1 MDLFPSMKITIYT
14 ITDCQFSKQEK
25 DYLTSH
31 NLPFDEK
38 NLEVD
43 KAYLTEMLAIS
54 NNFAGTPVTK
64 IEKDNGQ
71 SVVLKGFTKAE
82 FDKELGFGEAST
94 PQQTAPAAAPQGA
107 PDAKAPVTGGMPA
120 PLDMPAAPAPAPVA
134 PAPVPEPVSMPAPAP
149 MEMPAAPMA
158 QAPAAPAAP
167 ANFPSM
173 PEAPAA
179 MPQQPVSVPQSPAPQ
194 APVAQPPAAPAPKP
208 VDFQNDPSIDALL
221 KDLQQKSAQAQSA
234 PAAAPASNFPAIPDP
249 QFNKNQ

>member
-1 MDLFPSMKITIYT
+1 MKITIYT

-71 SVVLKGFTKAE
+71 SAVLKGFTKAE
-82 FDKELGFGEAST
+82 FDKELGFAEAST
-94 PQQTAPAAAPQGA
+94 PQQTAPTTAPQGE
-107 PDAKAPVTGGMPA
+107 PVAKEPVTGGMPA
-120 PLDMPAAPAPAPVA
+120 PLEMPAAPSAAPAA
-134 PAPVPEPVSMPAPAP
+134 PAAVPEPVSMPTPPAP
-149 MEMPAAPMA
+149 MEMPAAPAPQAPAA
-158 QAPAAPAAP
+158 QPNFAPAAPAP
-167 ANFPSM
+167 V
-173 PEAPAA
+173 A
-179 MPQQPVSVPQSPAPQ
+179 MPQQPMAVPPAPMPQ
-194 APVAQPPAAPAPKP
+194 APMSPPAPAPKP

-221 KDLQQKSAQAQSA
+221 KDLQQKSTQAQAA
-234 PAAAPASNFPAIPDP
+234 PPSAPASNFPAIPDP
-249 QFNKNQ
+249 QFDKNQ